1 MVGCIVY
8 LFFPFWPS
16 SFKLGNST
24 LKRYNTMVFFLLLLI
39 FSICIISHVLSFDGY
54 SNMNWVMILQNHD
67 LIGVE
72 NINYKN
78 ETIFDRKK
86 KLPT

>member
-1 MVGCIVY
+1 M
-8 LFFPFWPS
+8 F
-16 SFKLGNST
+16 
-24 LKRYNTMVFFLLLLI
+24 
-39 FSICIISHVLSFDGY
+39 
-54 SNMNWVMILQNHD
+54 WVMILQNHD

-86 KLPT
+86 KFTYLDFVGKTLV

>member
-1 MVGCIVY
+1 
-8 LFFPFWPS
+8 
-16 SFKLGNST
+16 
-24 LKRYNTMVFFLLLLI
+24 MVFFLLLLI

-54 SNMNWVMILQNHD
+54 SNMNRVMILQNHD

-86 KLPT
+86 ITYLDLVGETLV

>member
-1 MVGCIVY
+1 
-8 LFFPFWPS
+8 
-16 SFKLGNST
+16 
-24 LKRYNTMVFFLLLLI
+24 
-39 FSICIISHVLSFDGY
+39 VLSFDGY
-54 SNMNWVMILQNHD
+54 SNMNRVMILQNHD

-86 KLPT
+86 ITYLDLVGETLV